1 MDSTN
6 HSRLHL
12 GSISSTFG
20 KAKNLRKTTTEAGKL
35 LWNSLR
41 NKRLNGF
48 KFRRQHPLLRY
59 IADFYCHEAKLI
71 VEVDGEIHNNVIV
84 LEYDAGRS
92 HELKE
97 LDIKVIRF
105 TNDEILKSIDSVLQQ
120 INNEIEQSINEPK
133 GK

>member
-20 KAKNLRKTTTEAGKL
+20 KAKNLRKTTTEA
-35 LWNSLR
+35 
-41 NKRLNGF
+41 
-48 KFRRQHPLLRY
+48 
-59 IADFYCHEAKLI
+59 
-71 VEVDGEIHNNVIV
+71 V
-84 LEYDAGRS
+84 
-92 HELKE
+92 
-97 LDIKVIRF
+97 
-105 TNDEILKSIDSVLQQ
+105 QQ

>member
-12 GSISSTFG
+12 GSISSTFE
-20 KAKNLRKTTTEAGKL
+20 KAKNLRKTTTEAEKL
-35 LWNSLR
+35 LWNGL
-41 NKRLNGF
+41 
-48 KFRRQHPLLRY
+48 KFRRQHPILRY

-71 VEVDGEIHNNVIV
+71 VEVDGEIHNDVNA

-105 TNDEILKSIDSVLQQ
+105 TNNEILKSIDSVLQQ
-120 INNEIEQSINEPK
+120 INDEIEQSINEP
-133 GK
+133 